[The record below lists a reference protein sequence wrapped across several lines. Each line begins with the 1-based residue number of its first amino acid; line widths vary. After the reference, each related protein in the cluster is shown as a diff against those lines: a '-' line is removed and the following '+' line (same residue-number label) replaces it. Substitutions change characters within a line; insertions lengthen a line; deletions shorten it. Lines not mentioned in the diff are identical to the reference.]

1 MIYPSKV
8 GEKGDSLLK
17 KYDVII
23 VGSGPGG
30 YTSAIRAAQLGKKVA
45 IVEKEKTGGSCLNVG
60 CIPSKT
66 LLNFGKMLEDMRKVK
81 RWGIKTDNIIID
93 FEESMQRKD
102 EVVQTLAAGIESL
115 LKKNKIA
122 FYQGE
127 AKVKDDLTVIIGDQ
141 KLKGKD
147 ILLATGSKPFIPPI
161 KGLEAIDFMTT
172 DTFFN
177 IKELPKS
184 LSIIGGGVI
193 SVELATAMAALGTK
207 VTIIEVAR
215 DILLTE
221 DADARNVVKKHLI
234 KQGID
239 IFTDATIT
247 EVKQGKVLLENEII
261 TFDKL
266 LVATGRKPVVK
277 LAKDL
282 KLKMDENKQ
291 FVKVNH
297 LYETSRRHVYAVGDL
312 VGGYQ
317 LAHAATAEGLV
328 AVNAMSGETNKQVSQ
343 SDIPRCVY
351 TFPEIS
357 SIGLSEDQAKD
368 AGYDVKVVK
377 SPFEGNGKAIADG
390 ETDGFVK
397 IISETKY
404 QEILGAVVVGAN
416 ATELISSIAGVKYA
430 EGTVTEL
437 AHTIWPHPTMSET
450 IWESASALFGQAI
463 HM

>member
-1 MIYPSKV
+1 
-8 GEKGDSLLK
+8 
-17 KYDVII
+17 
-23 VGSGPGG
+23 
-30 YTSAIRAAQLGKKVA
+30 
-45 IVEKEKTGGSCLNVG
+45 
-60 CIPSKT
+60 
-66 LLNFGKMLEDMRKVK
+66 
-81 RWGIKTDNIIID
+81 
-93 FEESMQRKD
+93 
-102 EVVQTLAAGIESL
+102 
-115 LKKNKIA
+115 
-122 FYQGE
+122 
-127 AKVKDDLTVIIGDQ
+127 
-141 KLKGKD
+141 
-147 ILLATGSKPFIPPI
+147 
-161 KGLEAIDFMTT
+161 
-172 DTFFN
+172 
-177 IKELPKS
+177 
-184 LSIIGGGVI
+184 
-193 SVELATAMAALGTK
+193 
-207 VTIIEVAR
+207 
-215 DILLTE
+215 
-221 DADARNVVKKHLI
+221 
-234 KQGID
+234 
-239 IFTDATIT
+239 
-247 EVKQGKVLLENEII
+247 
-261 TFDKL
+261 
-266 LVATGRKPVVK
+266 
-277 LAKDL
+277 
-282 KLKMDENKQ
+282 MDENKQ

>member
-1 MIYPSKV
+1 M
-8 GEKGDSLLK
+8 K

-45 IVEKEKTGGSCLNVG
+45 IVEKEKIGGSCLNVG

-66 LLNFGKMLEDMRKVK
+66 LLNFGKMLEDMKKVK
-81 RWGIKTDNIIID
+81 QWGIKTDNIIID
-93 FEESMQRKD
+93 FEKLMQRKD

-127 AKVKDDLTVIIGDQ
+127 AKITDDLIVIIGDQ

-161 KGLEAIDFMTT
+161 KGLEKIDFMTT

-193 SVELATAMAALGTK
+193 SVELATVMAALGTK
-207 VTIIEVAR
+207 VTIIEVAK

-221 DADARNVVKKHLI
+221 DPDARQVVKKHL
-234 KQGID
+234 KRQGID
-239 IFTDATIT
+239 VFTNVNIT
-247 EVKQGKVLLENEII
+247 EVKQGKVLLVNENI

-266 LVATGRKPVVK
+266 LIATGRKAVVD

-282 KLKMDENKQ
+282 KLEMDEKNQ
-291 FVKVNH
+291 FIKVNPS
-297 LYETSRRHVYAVGDL
+297 YETSRRHVYAVGDL

-328 AVNAMSGETNKQVSQ
+328 AVHAMNGETNKQVIQ

-351 TFPEIS
+351 TFPEVA
-357 SIGLSEDQAKD
+357 SIGLSEEQAKD

-377 SPFEGNGKAIADG
+377 SPFGGNGKAIADG

-404 QEILGAVVVGAN
+404 QEILGAVVVGTN
-416 ATELISSIAGVKYA
+416 ATELISSITGVKHA

-437 AHTIWPHPTMSET
+437 AHSIWPHPTMSET
-450 IWESASALFGQAI
+450 IWESANALFGKAI

>member
-1 MIYPSKV
+1 M
-8 GEKGDSLLK
+8 K

-45 IVEKEKTGGSCLNVG
+45 IVEKEKIGGSCLNVG

-66 LLNFGKMLEDMRKVK
+66 LLNFGKILEDMKKVK
-81 RWGIKTDNIIID
+81 QWGIKTDNIIID
-93 FEESMQRKD
+93 FEELMQRKD
-102 EVVQTLAAGIESL
+102 EVVQTLSAGIESL

-127 AKVKDDLTVIIGDQ
+127 AKITDDLIVIIGDQ

-161 KGLEAIDFMTT
+161 KGLETIDFMTT

-193 SVELATAMAALGTK
+193 SVELATVMAALGTK
-207 VTIIEVAR
+207 VTIIEVAK

-221 DADARNVVKKHLI
+221 DPDARQVVKKHL
-234 KQGID
+234 KRQGID
-239 IFTDATIT
+239 VFTNANIT
-247 EVKQGKVLLENEII
+247 EVKQGKVLLVNENI
-261 TFDKL
+261 TFNKL
-266 LVATGRKPVVK
+266 LIATGRKAVVD

-282 KLKMDENKQ
+282 KLEMDDKNQ
-291 FVKVNH
+291 FVKVNPS
-297 LYETSRRHVYAVGDL
+297 YETSRRHVYAVGDL

-328 AVNAMSGETNKQVSQ
+328 AVHAMNGETNKQVIQ

-351 TFPEIS
+351 TFPEVA
-357 SIGLSEDQAKD
+357 SIGLSEEQAKD

-377 SPFEGNGKAIADG
+377 SPFGGNGKAIADG

-404 QEILGAVVVGAN
+404 QEILGAVVVGTN

-437 AHTIWPHPTMSET
+437 AHSIWPHPTMSET
-450 IWESASALFGQAI
+450 IWESANALFGKAI